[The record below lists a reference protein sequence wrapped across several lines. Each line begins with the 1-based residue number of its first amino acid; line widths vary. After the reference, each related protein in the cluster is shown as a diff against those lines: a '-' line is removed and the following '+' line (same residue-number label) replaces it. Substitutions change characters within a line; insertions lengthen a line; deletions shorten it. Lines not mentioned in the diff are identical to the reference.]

1 MRTDWGA
8 KRSFEMTDVVRDEN
22 LKVFSSRDVS
32 LDFNVHVKALYGK
45 LPRSRVGTVESE
57 ILVSAR
63 LLSNEEPLTNEVSTT
78 MVVHADGMA
87 EWKEK
92 LRFPIKVRDLPRET
106 SLEFRILSARKLPN
120 TVLGYSRVDIFG
132 DDDRLLQGLRCLALS
147 TARESKKE
155 YDQLGAKF
163 MEQQA
168 ELQQLESFLV
178 QYEQGTLP
186 SVNWLDNLVFSR
198 IRDARSMQLRIAQAT
213 DDFFQLLVELPVYV
227 RPVIFRERRED
238 VEPLEIHSWQRL
250 TWLVDDE
257 VNLMLENPAERKHQ
271 KLSRSVG
278 RGVIDMELKPDGAE
292 KRRLSAIIQLP
303 PTRPLDMESQNLLW
317 KFRFAISHDPRALT
331 KFLKCVDWSDPAETQ
346 ASVQLMREWA
356 PIGPAAALELLTP
369 TFSNSEVRRYAVSI
383 LRQAENEDLLL
394 YLLQLVQV
402 WIVCAHVVDT
412 LCLSALCAR
421 CVKLNGFTNKFSS
434 QMQTGVTLRN
444 SRRQRTREIFSR
456 TRSRERSRREL
467 FVLVRISAKNSTSW
481 N

>member
-1 MRTDWGA
+1 M
-8 KRSFEMTDVVRDEN
+8 
-22 LKVFSSRDVS
+22 
-32 LDFNVHVKALYGK
+32 
-45 LPRSRVGTVESE
+45 
-57 ILVSAR
+57 
-63 LLSNEEPLTNEVSTT
+63 
-78 MVVHADGMA
+78 
-87 EWKEK
+87 
-92 LRFPIKVRDLPRET
+92 
-106 SLEFRILSARKLPN
+106 
-120 TVLGYSRVDIFG
+120 LGYSRVDIFG

-178 QYEQGTLP
+178 QYEQGTMP

-198 IRDARSMQLRIAQAT
+198 IRDARSMLLRIAQAT

-238 VEPLEIHSWQRL
+238 VEPQEIHSWQRL

-467 FVLVRISAKNSTSW
+467 FVLVRISSQELHLVELIKLN
-481 N
+481 

>member
-1 MRTDWGA
+1 MDTVA
-8 KRSFEMTDVVRDEN
+8 TDEN
-22 LKVFSSRDVS
+22 FKVFSSRDVS
-32 LDFNVHVKALYGK
+32 LDFSVHVKALYGK

-57 ILVSAR
+57 LLVSAR

-78 MVVHADGMA
+78 MVAHADGLA

-92 LRFPIKVRDLPRET
+92 LSFPIKVRDLPRET
-106 SLEFRILSARKLPN
+106 CLEFRILSARKLPN
-120 TVLGYSRVDIFG
+120 TVLGYSRVSIFG
-132 DDDRLLQGLRCLALS
+132 DDDRLVQGLHCLALS
-147 TARESKKE
+147 TDLKAKKE

-168 ELQQLESFLV
+168 ELQRLENFLV
-178 QYEQGTLP
+178 QYEQGALP
-186 SVNWLDNLVFSR
+186 AVSWLDHLVFSR

-227 RPVIFRERRED
+227 LPVIFRERQED

-250 TWLVDDE
+250 TWLVDDD

-278 RGVIDMELKPDGAE
+278 RGVIDMDLKPDASE

-317 KFRFAISHDPRALT
+317 KFRFAIRHDPRALT
-331 KFLKCVDWSDPAETQ
+331 KFLKCVDWSDPAETK

-356 PIGPAAALELLTP
+356 PISPAAALELLTP
-369 TFSNSEVRRYAVSI
+369 IFSNSEVRRYAVSI

-402 WIVCAHVVDT
+402 
-412 LCLSALCAR
+412 CLTC
-421 CVKLNGFTNKFSS
+421 
-434 QMQTGVTLRN
+434 TGVVT
-444 SRRQRTREIFSR
+444 
-456 TRSRERSRREL
+456 
-467 FVLVRISAKNSTSW
+467 A
-481 N
+481 